1 VSYTRLEI
9 RSSLQNRLSA
19 ISTIWSDGDLNGIID
34 DAIEGLYPA
43 FYKRNVGTTTAGVG
57 PSQTLPTG
65 ARNLYMIGLQRVG
78 SNRVRPLRNW
88 VEGQSTAIVPKAN
101 IAGATL
107 VWAWT
112 SGWDAPATDLT
123 VLDIVN
129 EAREVLLLRCEIAAL
144 EELLSTHIQ
153 AGGYNAIQARRI
165 VSESDIVNALQA
177 KHTSLQERLE
187 RVVPLPEVQR

>member
-1 VSYTRLEI
+1 MSYTRLEL
-9 RSSLQNRLSA
+9 RAALQNRLNT
-19 ISTIWSDGDLNGIID
+19 ISTIWSEGDLNGFID
-34 DAIEGLYPA
+34 DAIEGLYPS
-43 FYKRNVGTTTAGVG
+43 FYKRNVDTTVAGVG

-88 VEGQSTAIVPKAN
+88 VEGQTTAMVPKAN

-112 SGWDAPATDLT
+112 SGWDAPTTDLQ
-123 VLDIVN
+123 VLDIVT

-144 EELLSTHIQ
+144 EELLSGHIQ
-153 AGGYNAIQARRI
+153 AGGYNAIQVRKVI
-165 VSESDIVNALQA
+165 SEADIVNALQA

-187 RVVPLPEVQR
+187 HIVPLPEVQR